1 MLSTEE
7 IIDHLKE
14 CSSFIMEK
22 AKSLKEN
29 ETEWTVNELNTF
41 TDIVKDVSEIHKNIC
56 KIHKYKSYAQKI
68 IN

>member
-1 MLSTEE
+1 MLNTEE
-7 IIDHLKE
+7 IIEHLKE

-22 AKSLKEN
+22 AKRLKEN
-29 ETEWTVNELNTF
+29 ETEWTINELNTF